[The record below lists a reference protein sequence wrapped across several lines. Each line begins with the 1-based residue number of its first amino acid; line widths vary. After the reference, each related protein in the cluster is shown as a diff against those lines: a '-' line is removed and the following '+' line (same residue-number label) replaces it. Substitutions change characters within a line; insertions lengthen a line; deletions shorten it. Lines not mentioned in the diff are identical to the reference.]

1 MIGQLDEAPAASSSS
16 FEQWSLLNNPNNPIL
31 NLAQLN
37 PNKFNAS
44 HTITQL
50 APSMSGMQ
58 WSIRVRFEKKTPI
71 RFFEN
76 RLNGMPGQLIRAL
89 VYDRTLYIEIV
100 AFNELCQKCD
110 QMFSILN
117 DNRTEY
123 LIRNG
128 SIKPIYSDRTS
139 AWPNTVMSSHYEISL
154 TAQSEIIPL
163 AYHGE
168 EIEDEG
174 QEKEGENSNSGQVD
188 LFRRKTKTPTE
199 LQIPINRDSKSNQ
212 VQFSLVDLKNSN
224 FVKLNK
230 LIFHSPDSAVN
241 VFCVLDEVKELKQIV
256 KTGKQKK
263 NKINSLN
270 NKN

>member
-1 MIGQLDEAPAASSSS
+1 MIGQLDDAPAASSSGV
-16 FEQWSLLNNPNNPIL
+16 EQWSLLNNSSLLNQNNSIQ

-37 PNKFNAS
+37 PTKFTAS

-58 WSIRVRFEKKTPI
+58 WSIRVRFEKKTPV

-110 QMFSILN
+110 QMLNILN

-128 SIKPIYSDRTS
+128 SIKPIYNDRLS
-139 AWPNTVMSSHYEISL
+139 AWPNTVMASHYEISL
-154 TAQSEIIPL
+154 TPQSEIIPL
-163 AYHGE
+163 TYLGE
-168 EIEDEG
+168 EIEDEV
-174 QEKEGENSNSGQVD
+174 QEKGESSNSGQVD

-199 LQIPINRDSKSNQ
+199 MQIPNNRDSGQVKSNH
-212 VQFSLVDLKNSN
+212 VQFSLVDLRNSS
-224 FVKLNK
+224 FIKLNK
-230 LIFHSPDSAVN
+230 LIFNSPDSAVN

-256 KTGKQKK
+256 KTGK
-263 NKINSLN
+263 
-270 NKN
+270 